1 MAESMT
7 GLKRS
12 SRCALVSEND
22 IGKELTLMGW
32 VQRRRNLGALIF
44 VDLRDISGLIQ
55 ILPETWLY
63 EVLVGEDPERQRMI
77 AFAYLSIGK
86 MDLLWEHSD
95 VAEQWLVKKLRGGKG
110 KAIDY
115 INYGHCLLLRGD
127 RMMAFE
133 NYREAR
139 TMCKS
144 AKEFYALYRPDRNML
159 VEQGVPVEQIYLLE
173 DQLLKV

>member
-55 ILPETWLY
+55 MRKPKYSTM
-63 EVLVGEDPERQRMI
+63 RMGSLMSM
-77 AFAYLSIGK
+77 AMEAVMEFST
-86 MDLLWEHSD
+86 SD
-95 VAEQWLVKKLRGGKG
+95 TSPVMRAMMSPLRSSVKKPMGRLR
-110 KAIDY
+110 I
-115 INYGHCLLLRGD
+115 L
-127 RMMAFE
+127 
-133 NYREAR
+133 
-139 TMCKS
+139 S
-144 AKEFYALYRPDRNML
+144 
-159 VEQGVPVEQIYLLE
+159 
-173 DQLLKV
+173 